1 MLIGNLTRD
10 PELRKTPSGQSVCSF
25 SLATNRVYVDAA
37 GQKKENADY
46 HNIVAWGKLAEIC
59 GQYLNKGKK
68 VYIDGRIQT
77 REWEGTDG
85 QKRYR
90 TEVVAENMIMLDRAG
105 APTGGSPRPATSQ
118 PFADAVDEPVAPAD
132 SEIKIEDIPF

>member
-90 TEVVAENMIMLDRAG
+90 TEVVAQNLIMLGQKGQDQQAVS
-105 APTGGSPRPATSQ
+105 APIQ
-118 PFADAVDEPVAPAD
+118 HEEDEIAL
-132 SEIKIEDIPF
+132 EGIPF